1 LGQGSR
7 FQRDVQSMVSVASA
21 GPKIV
26 LAIVGLGIG
35 LAVIGLRIGL
45 GDAYH
50 LAGWV
55 CLLVATG
62 VAAGAWWLF
71 PRKNLEILAKW
82 FRYRSLDTSNSQ
94 LEWWVSIAL
103 AVTLGL
109 MFLTAWWPL
118 YFNIVY
124 LIYCV
129 GYFLGVRHLNN
140 NIRWGLQHE
149 RECLASEQAVAP
161 PQHAQINKIWRDAYD
176 AIEHY
181 HISRPHDKRVVIMG
195 VAGLA
200 TLPLVIL
207 DAINVLTLG
216 GFVASIVLAVTL
228 IIAEVVISI
237 WRGSYYRRM
246 DELEEQRGRLEA
258 SHGVQTA

>member
-1 LGQGSR
+1 MGRESR
-7 FQRDVQSMVSVASA
+7 FQRDVQSMFRVASA

-26 LAIVGLGIG
+26 LAIVS
-35 LAVIGLRIGL
+35 LALAITFIESVIGH
-45 GDAYH
+45 GDAYSF
-50 LAGWV
+50 AGWV

-82 FRYRSLDTSNSQ
+82 FRYRSQDTSNNQ
-94 LEWWVSIAL
+94 LEWWVSVAL

-109 MFLTAWWPL
+109 MFVTAWWPL

-124 LIYCV
+124 LLYCL
-129 GYFLGVRHLNN
+129 GYFLGVRHLND
-140 NIRWGLQHE
+140 NIGWGLQHE
-149 RECLASEQAVAP
+149 RECLESEQPVAT
-161 PQHAQINKIWRDAYD
+161 PQHAQINKIYRDAYN

-181 HISRPHDKRVVIMG
+181 HLSQPHDKRVVIMG
-195 VAGLA
+195 VTGLA

-216 GFVASIVLAVTL
+216 GFIASIILAVTL
-228 IIAEVVISI
+228 ITAEVVISM
-237 WRGSYYRRM
+237 WRGSYYWRT
-246 DELEEQRGRLEA
+246 DKLEEQRDSIEA
-258 SHGVQTA
+258 SHGEEIV

>member
-1 LGQGSR
+1 MGRESR
-7 FQRDVQSMVSVASA
+7 FQRDVESMRQVASA

-26 LAIVGLGIG
+26 GVIVALGLGITFIE
-35 LAVIGLRIGL
+35 LVIGH
-45 GDAYH
+45 GDAYSF
-50 LAGWV
+50 AGWV

-62 VAAGAWWLF
+62 VATGAWWLF

-82 FRYRSLDTSNSQ
+82 FRYRSQDTSNNQ
-94 LEWWVSIAL
+94 LEWWVSVAL

-109 MFLTAWWPL
+109 MFVTAWWPL

-124 LIYCV
+124 LIYCL

-149 RECLASEQAVAP
+149 RECLASEQGVAP
-161 PQHAQINKIWRDAYD
+161 PQQAQINKIRRDAYD

-181 HISRPHDKRVVIMG
+181 HLSRPHDKRVAIMG

-207 DAINVLTLG
+207 DAITVLTLG
-216 GFVASIVLAVTL
+216 GFVASIILAVTL

-237 WRGSYYRRM
+237 WRGSYYRRT
-246 DELEEQRGRLEA
+246 DELGEQRDRLEG
-258 SHGVQTA
+258 SKGE